1 MKNGTKIMI
10 QRPAAEIVGL
20 HHTYANNPFEN
31 MTLMKS
37 NPRIYL
43 SASIPFLKPRNSP
56 NVRVPLLKT
65 VLPSNRKMIVL
76 DRRSGR
82 NERGKELKGSVPE
95 GSE

>member
-1 MKNGTKIMI
+1 MI

-43 SASIPFLKPRNSP
+43 SASIPFIKPRHSP

-65 VLPSNRKMIVL
+65 VLPSNRKTNSL
-76 DRRSGR
+76 RQGSGR
-82 NERGKELKGSVPE
+82 NEPEKVLKGSVPE